1 MNVLLICPK
10 SSLVHKNMNTVLV
23 HAGHVEMFSKICI
36 YVVYFLVHVLKKL
49 LESHIEKRGESEKVF
64 KC

>member
-1 MNVLLICPK
+1 
-10 SSLVHKNMNTVLV
+10 
-23 HAGHVEMFSKICI
+23 MFSKICI